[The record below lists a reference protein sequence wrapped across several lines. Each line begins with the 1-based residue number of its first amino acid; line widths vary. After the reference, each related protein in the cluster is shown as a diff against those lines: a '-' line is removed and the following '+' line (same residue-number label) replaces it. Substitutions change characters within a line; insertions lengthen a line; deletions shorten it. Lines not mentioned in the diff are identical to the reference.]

1 MKSSLSGGTLLPIAA
16 LIGSMASLGIGTSFA
31 KYLFP
36 AIGAQG
42 TTALRVTFA
51 SIILLAVWRP
61 WRLPLSRE
69 QAKIILFYGASL
81 GTMNLLF
88 YMSLRTI
95 PLGIAI
101 AVEFMGPLAVA
112 MWASRKLRDFIWI
125 GFAVL
130 GLLLLLP
137 IREGASQLDLVGIL
151 YALAAAVC
159 WALYIIFGQ
168 QAGKMHGGQ
177 ATSLGMTVAALV
189 ALPFGVAH
197 AGLEMFNPKLL
208 MAALGIAIMSSVIP
222 YSLEMISL
230 KRLPPKTFGVL
241 LSMEPALGA
250 LAALVILGEKPTGI
264 QWVAIGSIIIASVGC
279 ALDAGRKKPLVDS

>member
-168 QAGKMHGGQ
+168 RAGKMHGGQ

-208 MAALGIAIMSSVIP
+208 MAALGVAIMSSVIP